1 MPFRLVIFKK
11 RFPAIY
17 QTFKHNDLYINEL
30 KGIQNFFQSR
40 PNFPLLITN
49 SNSQILNDF
58 YNRFKVKG
66 NGTKKH

>member
-30 KGIQNFFQSR
+30 KGIQNFFSE
-40 PNFPLLITN
+40 PSELPPT
-49 SNSQILNDF
+49 
-58 YNRFKVKG
+58 Y
-66 NGTKKH
+66 H